1 MKYFYKNKYK
11 ALFEKLISLWIK
23 TKIPLSN
30 KFTVHINWAVT
41 VVIIYYLPKKYVQH
55 YKRNQNTCTRQLPS
69 SGPSVGEEKQS
80 Q

>member
-1 MKYFYKNKYK
+1 M
-11 ALFEKLISLWIK
+11 
-23 TKIPLSN
+23 
-30 KFTVHINWAVT
+30 HINWAVT

-80 Q
+80 QINESVHVINCSHNLI

>member
-1 MKYFYKNKYK
+1 MYYFYKNIYK

-55 YKRNQNTCTRQLPS
+55 YKKNQNTCTRQLPS
-69 SGPSVGEEKQS
+69 SGPSVREEKQS